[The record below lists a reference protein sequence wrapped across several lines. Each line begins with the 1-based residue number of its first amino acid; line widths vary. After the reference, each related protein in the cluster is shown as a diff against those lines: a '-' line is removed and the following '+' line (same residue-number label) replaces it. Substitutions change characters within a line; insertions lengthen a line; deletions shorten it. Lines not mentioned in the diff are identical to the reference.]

1 MTYERTARRFI
12 FNYSTNEGDEDGEWP
27 PDDMCF
33 IDEPCENMLVALS
46 TALHL
51 NRALAEKV
59 VAWMVEHTPC
69 AVYVGRSQGQD
80 FSSEFLI
87 SDPEQ
92 AKDFKAM
99 WTMAQRGHDPE

>member
-12 FNYSTNEGDEDGEWP
+12 FEYSTDEDEEDGEWP
-27 PDDMCF
+27 A
-33 IDEPCENMLVALS
+33 DEVCLITEPSENMMVALS
-46 TALHL
+46 NSFHL

-69 AVYVGRSQGQD
+69 AVYVSRAQGQD

-87 SDPEQ
+87 SAPEQ

-99 WTMAQRGHDPE
+99 WDAAHLGQDPR